1 VIPLLGGIVSRSL
14 SLKEFSILH
23 KDFLSQIFAQLE
35 QTTTQT
41 KPNLQNKNR
50 NTLLFSILT
59 LSLVLLLLLNISL
72 GSVSIPIKDVFNSLT
87 GGNSSKETWDY
98 IIVNYRLPKAIAA
111 ILVGMGLSISGLLMQ
126 TLFRNPL
133 AGPYV
138 LGLSSG
144 ASLGVA
150 IVIMGAGF
158 LPPFLAS
165 IMLSSYGIV
174 LASSLGSF
182 LVLLAV
188 LAVSQRLRDTM
199 AILIVGLMF
208 GSLTSA
214 IVGTLTYFST
224 AEQLQKFTF
233 WSLGNLGNLSWSSI
247 VILSICVAIGL
258 LLSLLSIKPLNALL
272 LGENYARS
280 LGMNYEK
287 TRLIIIFATSI
298 LAGSITAYAGPIA
311 FIGLAV
317 PHIAK
322 LVFQT
327 SNHVVLFWSTLLFGA
342 IIMLICDSISQLPGS
357 DITLPINAVTSIF
370 GAPIVI
376 WLLIRKRKMMN

>member
-1 VIPLLGGIVSRSL
+1 M
-14 SLKEFSILH
+14 
-23 KDFLSQIFAQLE
+23 
-35 QTTTQT
+35 
-41 KPNLQNKNR
+41 
-50 NTLLFSILT
+50 
-59 LSLVLLLLLNISL
+59 
-72 GSVSIPIKDVFNSLT
+72 KDVFNSLT
-87 GGNSSKETWDY
+87 GGHASKETWHY
-98 IIVNYRLPKAIAA
+98 IILNYRLPKAIAA

-150 IVIMGAGF
+150 IVILGAAL
-158 LPPFLAS
+158 LPPFLATFLVS
-165 IMLSSYGIV
+165 CVGIV

-182 LVLLAV
+182 AVLLAV
-188 LAVSQRLRDTM
+188 LAVSHRLRDTM

-233 WSLGNLGNLSWSSI
+233 WSLGNLGNLSWTAIALLSS
-247 VILSICVAIGL
+247 CVVIGL
-258 LLSLLSIKPLNALL
+258 LFSLFSIKPLNALL
-272 LGENYARS
+272 LGENYAKS
-280 LGMNYEK
+280 LGLNYK
-287 TRLIIIFATSI
+287 KSRIIIILATSI
-298 LAGSITAYAGPIA
+298 LAGSITAFAGPIA

-327 SNHVVLFWSTLLFGA
+327 SNHTILFWSTILFGA
-342 IIMLICDSISQLPGS
+342 LIMLICDSISQLPGS